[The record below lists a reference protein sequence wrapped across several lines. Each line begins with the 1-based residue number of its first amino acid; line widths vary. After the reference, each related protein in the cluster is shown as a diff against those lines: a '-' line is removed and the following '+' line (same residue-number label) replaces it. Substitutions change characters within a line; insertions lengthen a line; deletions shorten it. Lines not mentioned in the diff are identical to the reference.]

1 MFWFQNHRQGNS
13 EQGACGQ
20 EKGCGC
26 SCGRPCP
33 PPCPEGV
40 TGPTGPRGAT
50 GPAGATGPRGA
61 TGPAGATGP
70 RGATGPAGTEVR
82 EALSAYSTP
91 AQAGSDGQGLI
102 FDRNGVIAGTV
113 ISHTANSAVFTVN
126 QPGIYYAAFHG
137 TFAPVSNSVF
147 PMGLSVYLQQNG
159 AAVPGA
165 GAQYTFQS
173 ASGMENLSFSQ
184 MIEITAVPAALQVT
198 GSGGRFLY
206 ADVGLTIQRLGSA
219 S

>member
-1 MFWFQNHRQGNS
+1 MRLLL
-13 EQGACGQ
+13 
-20 EKGCGC
+20 
-26 SCGRPCP
+26 RPSL
-33 PPCPEGV
+33 
-40 TGPTGPRGAT
+40 
-50 GPAGATGPRGA
+50 PA
-61 TGPAGATGP
+61 
-70 RGATGPAGTEVR
+70 
-82 EALSAYSTP
+82 ALSGRSYGAYRSQRSDGP
-91 AQAGSDGQGLI
+91 GGSDRPGGSNGSQRSDRPGGSDGQGLI
-102 FDRNGVIAGTV
+102 FDRNGVIAGTA

-137 TFAPVSNSVF
+137 TFAPVSNSAF

>member
-1 MFWFQNHRQGNS
+1 MNYNNCNGWNEYAGTYEGAYYAGDAAFARTAAAGGN
-13 EQGACGQ
+13 CGSTAAAAAA
-20 EKGCGC
+20 GTAG
-26 SCGRPCP
+26 SCG
-33 PPCPEGV
+33 G
-40 TGPTGPRGAT
+40 TG
-50 GPAGATGPRGA
+50 
-61 TGPAGATGP
+61 
-70 RGATGPAGTEVR
+70 VR

-102 FDRNGVIAGTV
+102 FDRNGVISGTA

-137 TFAPVSNSVF
+137 TFAPVSNSAF